1 MNINQFIFSLTNE
14 LNKNL
19 FCEVEIKNIY
29 NNYDKTHLIY
39 INAKRVNKKYEYGYS
54 VHEKWL
60 DDKSINELINN
71 LLMQ

>member
-1 MNINQFIFSLTNE
+1 MNINQFIFILTND

-39 INAKRVNKKYEYGYS
+39 INAKICNKKYEYGYS

-60 DDKSINELINN
+60 NSECVNDIVNR
-71 LLMQ
+71 LLSQ

>member
-1 MNINQFIFSLTNE
+1 MNINDFINSLTNE

-39 INAKRVNKKYEYGYS
+39 INAKRGNKKYEYGYS

-60 DDKSINELINN
+60 NGECVNEIVNM
-71 LLMQ
+71 LLNQ